1 MHTPHTHTRRYAVSV
16 LHTVVTTIATLASH
30 TAQRQT
36 LTTRAPL
43 QSLMVTLASQHQASQ
58 HQASQVRADQR
69 QASQAHA
76 DSLY

>member
-1 MHTPHTHTRRYAVSV
+1 MSV

-30 TAQRQT
+30 TAQHQT

-43 QSLMVTLASQHQASQ
+43 QSLMVTTVSPDTHQAS
-58 HQASQVRADQR
+58 QASQVRADQR